1 MANKSRSVNRKKI
14 LNELKGD
21 QEPERKNV
29 TFSLPKSLLD
39 GFKKDCEKNSLTMN
53 KVVQKLIEDYMGV

>member
-14 LNELKGD
+14 LSELKSE
-21 QEPERKNV
+21 QEAERKNV
-29 TFSLPKSLLD
+29 TFSLPKGLLD
-39 GFKKDCEKNSLTMN
+39 QFKKDCVKNSLTMN